1 MKSAV
6 ELVEGLRYKLRM
18 MGVPLDGPTHV
29 KADNMSVIHN
39 CSKPASTLK
48 KKSVSIAYHY
58 TRERRAAGVC
68 SISYVNTLENLADM
82 FTKSQPGEVRRRLVA
97 NVLY

>member
-1 MKSAV
+1 MNTAV
-6 ELVEGLRYKLRM
+6 ELVEGLRCKLRM

-39 CSKPASTLK
+39 CSNPASTLK

-58 TRERRAAGVC
+58 TRERCAAGVC
-68 SISYVNTLENLADM
+68 SVSYVSTLENLADM
-82 FTKSQPGEVRRRLVA
+82 FTKSQPGDVRRHLVA
-97 NVLY
+97 NVLC

>member
-1 MKSAV
+1 MKTGV

-18 MGVPLDGPTHV
+18 MGVPLDGATYI

-58 TRERRAAGVC
+58 CRERIAAGVC
-68 SISYVNTLENLADM
+68 SVTYVNTLENLADM
-82 FTKSQPGEVRRRLVA
+82 FTKSQPGVVRRRLVEQ
-97 NVLY
+97 VLY

>member
-1 MKSAV
+1 MKTGI

-18 MGVPLDGPTHV
+18 MGCPLDGPTHI

-58 TRERRAAGVC
+58 CRERIAGGVC
-68 SISYVNTLENLADM
+68 SVTYVNTLENLADM
-82 FTKSQPGEVRRRLVA
+82 FTKSQPGIARRRLVEQ
-97 NVLY
+97 VLY